1 MLGYVAF
8 EVKLVFVWFE
18 LDDVFNVW
26 FYVVFAGLVAFEV
39 AFNGGGLVELAVSF
53 VV

>member
-1 MLGYVAF
+1 
-8 EVKLVFVWFE
+8 
-18 LDDVFNVW
+18 VFNVW